1 MRPLNRIR
9 LSKPRW
15 LSIVFT
21 CCTLLFIAAPGTAEE
36 KALHLDFDSSDPI
49 KLNAHIMEIN
59 HAKAQLVVA
68 EELVYVVDFMI
79 GEHRFFT
86 EVTDSNGNP
95 SVFESFKVGEYVV
108 VEGFKTADGVVFA
121 SLLKKTGKRKV
132 KHKSQ
137 HKK

>member
-1 MRPLNRIR
+1 MRSMNRFK
-9 LSKPRW
+9 LSRW
-15 LSIVFT
+15 LSIVFA
-21 CCTLLFIAAPGTAEE
+21 CCALLFIAASGSAEE

-86 EVTDSNGNP
+86 EVTDSKGNP
-95 SVFESFKVGEYVV
+95 SEFGSFKVGEYVV
-108 VEGFKTADGVVFA
+108 VEGFKTSDGVVFA
-121 SLLKKTGKRKV
+121 SLLQKTGKQKFKSKL
-132 KHKSQ
+132 KH
-137 HKK
+137 